1 MCRQPG
7 IEFLFYQ
14 WAVRAFDTVDKLGAF
29 RNFWRAEQMCEANIF
44 KALCNLSNAHQ
55 FHHDVA
61 VGAFI
66 QTATGVVGI
75 FPFGHARAHFAAV
88 EVIHHEV
95 LAHTQHHFIHGDV
108 DAFAFAGF
116 THFMQCCQ
124 RRRGGSQA
132 RKVIGGIREGRH
144 WLVNITVLNQVTT
157 EGLGD
162 SVIGRKIGVL
172 LGAILTKTGQV
183 SDNQFWVV
191 LPQDFIGNATTGK
204 GRTFTGFDE
213 DIGGFH

>member
-1 MCRQPG
+1 M
-7 IEFLFYQ
+7 
-14 WAVRAFDTVDKLGAF
+14 DKLSAF
-29 RNFWRAEQMCEANIF
+29 RDFRRTEQMCEANIF
-44 KALCNLSNAHQ
+44 KTFCNLSNTHQ
-55 FHHDVA
+55 FHYDVA
-61 VGAFI
+61 VGAFV
-66 QTATGVVGI
+66 QTATCIVGI
-75 FPFGHARAHFAAV
+75 FTFGHARAHFAAV

-95 LAHTQHHFIHGDV
+95 LAHTQHHFVHGDINT
-108 DAFAFAGF
+108 FTFTGF

-124 RRRGGSQA
+124 RRSGCGQA

-162 SVIGRKIGVL
+162 GVIGRKIGVL
-172 LGAILTKTGQV
+172 LGAVLTKTGQV
-183 SDNQFWVV
+183 SDNQFRVV
-191 LPQDFIGNATTGK
+191 LPQYFIGNATTGK